1 MLKKIKYLLFLL
13 LISLI
18 FIPNVNAKEAV
29 NLYLFWGDGCPHC
42 AAEKE
47 YLTKLEKEFDNLKVT
62 KYEVWHNR
70 ENDTF
75 LKKVLSQTNNT
86 FTGVPVTIVGETTIK
101 GFSLETEKEIR
112 RAVTYYSAHKH
123 RDVVAEIKNGT
134 YTDTPALKEKSFDQ
148 SEQKLS
154 EKTTILLPFIKEIDL
169 KNYDLL
175 TSVPILSLLTT
186 LTISTLWLLFVLVT
200 VINIEKDNKSRIKL
214 LSLGL
219 LIFTIASIFKL
230 TTKLTLLTWPSK
242 IIVLLTCIWLSLSI
256 IQRQNLNKYL
266 KIVLILLFSLSLG
279 LLITP
284 NYFEVLETLTTITP
298 TKLIPMIGF
307 FISYLI
313 ANFFVVGVYQL
324 LWNKVSTK
332 ISNYLEIGVFV
343 LTMVLI
349 LFI

>member
-18 FIPNVNAKEAV
+18 FIPNVNAKESV

-47 YLTKLEKEFDNLKVT
+47 YLTKLEEEFDNLNVT
-62 KYEVWHNR
+62 KYEVWHNQ
-70 ENDTF
+70 ENDAF
-75 LKKVLSQTNNT
+75 LKNILSKTNNT
-86 FTGVPVTIVGETTIK
+86 FTGVPVTIIGETTIK

-112 RAVTYYSAHKH
+112 RALTYYSNHKH
-123 RDVVAEIKNGT
+123 RDIVAEIKNGT
-134 YTDTPALKEKSFDQ
+134 YDEAIALKEKSFEQ

-154 EKTTILLPFIKEIDL
+154 EKTTIKLPFIKEIDL

-175 TSVPILSLLTT
+175 TVVPVLALLTT
-186 LTISTLWLLFVLVT
+186 LTISTLWLLFTLVAA
-200 VINIEKDNKSRIKL
+200 VNFEKDNKPRMKL

-219 LIFTIASIFKL
+219 LTFTIASILKL
-230 TTKLTLLTWPSK
+230 TTKLTIFNWPSK
-242 IIVLLTCIWLSLSI
+242 IIILLICVFLSLST
-256 IQRQNLNKYL
+256 IQKKDFNKHL
-266 KIVLILLFSLSLG
+266 KIGLVILLSLSLG

-284 NYFEVLETLTTITP
+284 SYFKVLEALTTIAT
-298 TKLIPMIGF
+298 TKVIPIIGF
-307 FISYLI
+307 YISSFI
-313 ANFFVVGVYQL
+313 ANIFVVVIFQL

-332 ISNYLEIGVFV
+332 ISSYLKIGVFV